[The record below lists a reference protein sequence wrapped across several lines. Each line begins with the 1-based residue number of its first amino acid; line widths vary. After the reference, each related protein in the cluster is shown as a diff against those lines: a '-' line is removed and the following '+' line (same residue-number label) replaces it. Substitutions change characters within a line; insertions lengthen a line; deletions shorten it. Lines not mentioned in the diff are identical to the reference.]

1 MNTRRLHTQW
11 GHFSLSAS
19 SNVVKKQWKSNQH
32 MRHLWL
38 FLIRRLQQ
46 NHWGHCWNSFKR
58 TPRLEVG
65 LLRDQINFNC
75 RGQFWHFGIWQ
86 PFFCIGIWQLLD
98 LMFKWLHME
107 ESLTGKTAFGSELTG
122 KIATEG
128 IFGMWL
134 QVRDAGNL
142 LTRAGFTLPG
152 VDVDEYQ
159 VRYNSALELIEH
171 LRAMGE
177 TNALVNRIK
186 FLKRDTALATAAV
199 YESMFAAEDGTI
211 PATFQVIYMMG
222 WKEHES
228 QQKAKRWGSAT
239 LSFKDI
245 QKELTFYSI
254 LMLIHVVFVD

>member
-1 MNTRRLHTQW
+1 
-11 GHFSLSAS
+11 
-19 SNVVKKQWKSNQH
+19 

-75 RGQFWHFGIWQ
+75 RGQFWHFGIWK

-142 LTRAGFTLPG
+142 LTRAGFTLLG

-159 VRYNSALELIEH
+159 
-171 LRAMGE
+171 
-177 TNALVNRIK
+177 

-228 QQKAKRWGSAT
+228 Q
-239 LSFKDI
+239 
-245 QKELTFYSI
+245 
-254 LMLIHVVFVD
+254 